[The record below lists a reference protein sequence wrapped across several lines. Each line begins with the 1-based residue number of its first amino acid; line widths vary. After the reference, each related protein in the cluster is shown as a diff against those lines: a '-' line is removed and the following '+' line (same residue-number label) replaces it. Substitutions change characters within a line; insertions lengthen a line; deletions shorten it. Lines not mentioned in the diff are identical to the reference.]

1 MTRVDFYFNAADKL
15 DVARKLAGKVYQSGQ
30 QALLYTADER
40 LAHELDAAIWSH
52 DKLSFLPHVRCGHA
66 LAKATPLLI
75 GTDAEALA
83 SPDVLINLDAV
94 TPPGFSRFERLLEVV
109 SQDPEDRRL
118 ARERYRYYKDRGYEL
133 KTHDLAE
140 KQA

>member
-15 DVARKLAGKVYQSGQ
+15 DVARKLAGKVFHAGQ

-40 LAHELDAAIWSH
+40 LAHELDATVWTR
-52 DKLSFLPHVRCGHA
+52 DKLSFVPHVRCGHP
-66 LAKATPLLI
+66 LAKETPLLI

-94 TPPGFSRFERLLEVV
+94 TPPCFGRFERLLEVV

-118 ARERYRYYKDRGYEL
+118 ARERFRYYKDRGYEL